1 MPFSSGS
8 IMANSCSWVM
18 NTTGS
23 PSDPFQPFQHMCPDS
38 RLPSFALRSRIKTR
52 AETDSRISGFR
63 VIVKDNIRVKGARVS
78 QGNKAF
84 HDTFPPQ
91 PESAPCIQQLVDK
104 GVAIVG
110 KSKMN
115 SFGNWEEPIE
125 YIDFQA
131 PLNPR
136 GDGYQSTGGSSS
148 GSAAAVAA
156 YDWLDIAIGTDSLFT
171 SHLRSYL
178 WPFY

>member
-1 MPFSSGS
+1 
-8 IMANSCSWVM
+8 M

-23 PSDPFQPFQHMCPDS
+23 PSESFQPFQHMCPDS
-38 RLPSFALRSRIKTR
+38 QFPSFALRSRIKTR
-52 AETDSRISGFR
+52 AAIDGRISGFR
-63 VIVKDNIRVKGARVS
+63 VIVKDNIHLQGTRVS

-84 HDTFPPQ
+84 HDTFAPQ

-131 PLNPR
+131 PFNPR
-136 GDGYQSTGGSSS
+136 GDGYQSSGG
-148 GSAAAVAA
+148 VASCRHA
-156 YDWLDIAIGTDSLFT
+156 PRVHGTKI
-171 SHLRSYL
+171 
-178 WPFY
+178 PG

>member
-38 RLPSFALRSRIKTR
+38 RLSSFALRSHIKTR
-52 AETDSRISGFR
+52 AATNSRISGFR
-63 VIVKDNIRVKGARVS
+63 VIVKDNIHVKGARIS
-78 QGNKAF
+78 QGNEAF

-115 SFGNWEEPIE
+115 SFGNWEDE

-131 PLNPR
+131 HINPR
-136 GDGYQSTGGSSS
+136 GDGYQSTRGSSW
-148 GSAAAVAA
+148 GSAAAVACV
-156 YDWLDIAIGTDSLFT
+156 
-171 SHLRSYL
+171 
-178 WPFY
+178 

>member
-1 MPFSSGS
+1 
-8 IMANSCSWVM
+8 M

-23 PSDPFQPFQHMCPDS
+23 PSESFQPFRHMCPDS
-38 RLPSFALRSRIKTR
+38 QFPSFALRSRIKTW
-52 AETDSRISGFR
+52 AAIDGRISGFR
-63 VIVKDNIRVKGARVS
+63 VIVKDNIHLKGTRVS

-84 HDTFPPQ
+84 HDTFAPQ

-131 PLNPR
+131 PFNPR

-156 YDWLDIAIGTDSLFT
+156 HDWLDIAIGTDSLFT
-171 SHLRSYL
+171 FHSC
-178 WPFY
+178 